1 MRIVVDGGR
10 LPGMNPDLTGGEE
23 ATALRSDSVLGGRY
37 RPFGPVGAG
46 GMAVVWQ
53 AWDTVLARPVAVKVL
68 GGRFAGD
75 GAQRD
80 LIRQEARAA
89 AGLSHPNI
97 AHVHDY
103 GESQVG
109 DETIPYIVM
118 ELVRGDTLHRR

>member
-37 RPFGPVGAG
+37 RLFGPVGAG

-53 AWDTVLARPVAVKVL
+53 GWGPVPARPGGVQGL
-68 GGRFAGD
+68 GGRLAGD
-75 GAQRD
+75 GESRE

-97 AHVHDY
+97 AQVYDY
-103 GESQVG
+103 GESSGGAQQ
-109 DETIPYIVM
+109 I
-118 ELVRGDTLHRR
+118 TLIGE